1 MTVLPP
7 GTGAADLPAPLRPRL
22 LPLGDGGVV
31 AEFEGD
37 EISDAV
43 SDKVRALGHVLAHQ
57 PPDGMIE
64 TVPTYRSLLVIYD
77 PQCATATAIRVAV
90 TAAASQADPRTLPT
104 GRLIEIPTAYGSHHG
119 PDLADVAAELGLPE
133 SEVVSLH
140 AGQEYRVYML
150 GFTPGYP
157 YMGTLPLR
165 LRVSRLASPRTHVPE
180 RSVAIAG
187 QQTGVYP
194 VASPGGWRVIG
205 RTPLRIYDPGRAAP
219 FLLDAGDRA
228 RFVPISAAEYEREAP
243 QDGLAPAP
251 PSPARPDLVVED
263 GGLFTTVQD
272 LGRPGYRRFGLPQG
286 GGMDPVSLRIANQL
300 LGNAPG
306 AAVLEFT
313 APGPRLVAL
322 RRTMIALGGADHSA
336 AVNGHP
342 ASMWSAFELREGDIL
357 SFGSPKAG
365 QWGYLAIPGGVDV
378 PEVMGSR
385 ATYLRGGLGGYGGR
399 RLQAGDR
406 VAASR
411 RAPAARLSLPAPLRP
426 TVGGDASL
434 RIVVGP
440 QNDYFTDE
448 SLATLCRERYHIS
461 MEIDRLGYRLDGPR
475 LAHRSKAEMLSDGLL
490 PGAVQVPSGGQPIVI
505 MADGPTSGGYP
516 KIAVVVRPDL
526 RRLAQARRG
535 DGIRFRAVSWDEAH
549 EGARE
554 DAAYLAALRFIQ
566 V

>member
-1 MTVLPP
+1 MTRR
-7 GTGAADLPAPLRPRL
+7 GAAGIPGPCL
-22 LPLGDGGVV
+22 LPLGDAGLV
-31 AEFEGD
+31 AEFSGD
-37 EISDAV
+37 EISDETN
-43 SDKVRALGHVLAHQ
+43 DTVRALRRALEQ
-57 PPDGMIE
+57 RPPVGMIE
-64 TVPTYRSLLVIYD
+64 TVSTYRSLLVIYD
-77 PQCATATAIRVAV
+77 PQRATASAIRAAV
-90 TAAASQADPRTLPT
+90 TAAVSQADPRALPA
-104 GRLIEIPTAYGSHHG
+104 GRLIEIPTAYGGPHG
-119 PDLADVAAELGLPE
+119 PDLADVSAELGLSE

-157 YMGTLPLR
+157 YMGTLPVR

-219 FLLDAGDRA
+219 FLLEAGDRA

-243 QDGLAPAP
+243 QDGPAPAP

-263 GGLFTTVQD
+263 GGLLTTVQD

-286 GGMDPVSLRIANQL
+286 GGMDPLSLRIANQI

-313 APGPRLVAL
+313 AHGPRLVAL
-322 RRTMIALGGADHSA
+322 RGTVIALGGADHSP

-342 ASMWSAFELREGDIL
+342 APMWSAFELREGDVVT
-357 SFGSPKAG
+357 FGLPKAG
-365 QWGYLAIPGGVDV
+365 QWGYLALPGGVDV
-378 PEVMGSR
+378 PEIMGSR
-385 ATYLRGGLGGYGGR
+385 STYIRGGLGGCGGR

-411 RAPAARLSLPAPLRP
+411 RAPAVRLSLPASLRP
-426 TVGGDASL
+426 AVGGDASL

-440 QNDYFTDE
+440 QNDYFAKE
-448 SLATLCRERYHIS
+448 ALATLCREPYHIS
-461 MEIDRLGYRLDGPR
+461 LAIDRLGYRLDGSR

-516 KIAVVVRPDL
+516 KIAAVVRPDL
-526 RRLAQARRG
+526 RRLAQAQRS
-535 DGIRFRAVSWDEAH
+535 DAIRFQAVPWDKAH
-549 EGARE
+549 EAARE
-554 DAAYLAALRFIQ
+554 EAAYLASFRF
-566 V
+566 VRA